1 MVATAQELTEIVAR
15 CRRIGWKVEIGNTR
29 TDWKYRITA
38 PNGRR
43 VQLHFTPSDVNWKK
57 TVMRDLNAQGFAE
70 AEEAWL
76 AADENER
83 QQKILADRKKADA
96 AIARATKHAAALERA
111 TKPVGLAPID
121 LDWVLSKTNQPEC
134 RAVLLTP
141 EAAEAILAANKRNR
155 RKRPGGVEF
164 FEDIIDSNEWGWT
177 HQGIAI
183 DTEGYVQDGQHRLQA
198 VVKTGKTV
206 SVYIT
211 IGMPPENFGKIDTG
225 MPRNA
230 RDLAYL
236 RGEKNESIL
245 TSVGRML
252 VQIEQHGG
260 EAARRTTKRT
270 PIDRVDRK
278 IIQSGDPLRQAA
290 AMANRIRRELK
301 ANVNGVAL
309 AIYLI
314 TMKLPEGDPRVAQFL
329 ADFETGIGLENRTDS
344 VWALRRYFIRH
355 EGTKAP
361 RAWEAAALVIKAWNQ
376 RASGNTRTYLRW
388 TTDERFPDV
397 FLPPPLPEL
406 AEAV

>member
-1 MVATAQELTEIVAR
+1 MAAMNQELNEIVAR
-15 CRRIGWKVEIGNTR
+15 CRRIQWKVEVGNSR
-29 TDWKYRITA
+29 TAWKYRVTA
-38 PNGRR
+38 PTGVR
-43 VQLHFTPSDVNWKK
+43 VQLHWSPSDVNWKK
-57 TVMRDLNAQGFAE
+57 TVMRDLDAQGFSEAE
-70 AEEAWL
+70 AAWL
-76 AADENER
+76 AQDEALRKE
-83 QQKILADRKKADA
+83 KLATVKKKNDVALAKA
-96 AIARATKHAAALERA
+96 AEHAKALELA
-111 TKPVGLAPID
+111 TKPVGLSPVDIN
-121 LDWVLSKTNQPEC
+121 WVLGKTTQPEC

-141 EAAEAILAANKRNR
+141 DAAEKILAANNRNR

-164 FEDIIDSNEWGWT
+164 FEDIIVNKEWGWT

-198 VVKTGKTV
+198 CVKTGQTLP
-206 SVYIT
+206 VYIT

-236 RGEKNESIL
+236 RGEKNEAIL

-278 IIQSGDPLRQAA
+278 VVEAGDVLRDAA
-290 AMANRIRRELK
+290 ATAARIRRELK
-301 ANVNGVAL
+301 ANVNGLAL

-314 TMKLPEGDPRVAQFL
+314 TMKLPEGDPRVQSFIS
-329 ADFETGIGLENRTDS
+329 DFESGIGLDTRNDP

-355 EGTKAP
+355 EGSRAP

-376 RASGNTRTYLRW
+376 RTSGNTKTYLRW

-397 FLPPPLPEL
+397 FLPPPMQL
-406 AEAV
+406 AS

>member
-1 MVATAQELTEIVAR
+1 MATPHQEMSEIVAR
-15 CRRIGWKVEIGNTR
+15 CRRIGWRVEVGSSR

-38 PNGRR
+38 PSGHR
-43 VQLHFTPSDVNWKK
+43 VQLHQSPSDVNWKK
-57 TVMRDLNAQGFAE
+57 TVMRDLNAQGFTE
-70 AEEAWL
+70 AEEAFL
-76 AADENER
+76 AKAEEER
-83 QQKILADRKKADA
+83 QAKLEITRKKNELALAKA
-96 AIARATKHAAALERA
+96 ARHAAALEMA
-111 TKPVGLAPID
+111 TKPIGLAPVDIG
-121 LDWVLSKTNQPEC
+121 WVLSKAKQPEC
-134 RAVLLTP
+134 RAVMLTP
-141 EAAEAILAANKRNR
+141 EGAEAILAANSRNR

-164 FEDIIDSNEWGWT
+164 FEDIINHDEWGWT

-198 VVKTGKTV
+198 CVKTGKTLP
-206 SVYIT
+206 VYIT

-236 RGEKNESIL
+236 RGEKNEAIL

-270 PIDRVDRK
+270 PIDRVDKK
-278 IIQSGDPLRQAA
+278 IIDAGDPLRAA
-290 AMANRIRRELK
+290 ATIATRIRRELK
-301 ANVNGVAL
+301 ANVNGMAL

-314 TMKLPEGDPRVAQFL
+314 TMKLPEGDPRVAAFL
-329 ADFETGIGLENRTDS
+329 ADFETGIGLTDRTDP

-355 EGTKAP
+355 EGAKAP

-376 RASGNTRTYLRW
+376 RASGNTKTYLRW

-397 FLPPPLPEL
+397 FLPPPLML
-406 AEAV
+406 AS